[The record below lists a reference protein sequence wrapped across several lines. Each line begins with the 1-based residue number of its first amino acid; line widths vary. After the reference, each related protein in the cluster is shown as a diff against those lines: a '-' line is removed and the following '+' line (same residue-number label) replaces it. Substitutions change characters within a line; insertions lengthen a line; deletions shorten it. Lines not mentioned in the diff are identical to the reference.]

1 MHIYI
6 YSSSKFLKA
15 FNQSRLFSSFQV
27 PGVVSEH
34 VVELNVVDLV
44 SGLRLEPLVDQC
56 EFGFAG
62 QQLEVI
68 ENRTEACHAD
78 EARSTLVL
86 VLVERLDQQAAVAN
100 LRAKSLHKLIEVLLF
115 ACVKHVAGV
124 QNAGCGKACQTLGGV
139 LLEVFLGEDF
149 GAIFAEIYVVDE
161 RSVGGVSNAVHFL
174 EQLVLLSS
182 QLNFLGVQNGPELG
196 GREDSLA
203 EEVVVLEELKE
214 ADTVLFD
221 AMLDLYHK
229 VLEGLASTVVD
240 ELGSVSALRAS
251 VRSID
256 IKDEHVTVLK
266 EVGVTNLVAGSA
278 VATVDL
284 GNTGDL
290 SLAQEESVGG
300 EHLAEDLG
308 SHLEVSVTVKVLEE
322 GLGVETVLANNL
334 LEALNDAVDTGDFL
348 VCGVLAAVDSI
359 DFGVVE
365 GNIDGSL
372 QVFLGENS
380 VDGVAEIAPEDV
392 FAFLGGLKG

>member
-1 MHIYI
+1 
-6 YSSSKFLKA
+6 
-15 FNQSRLFSSFQV
+15 
-27 PGVVSEH
+27 
-34 VVELNVVDLV
+34 
-44 SGLRLEPLVDQC
+44 
-56 EFGFAG
+56 
-62 QQLEVI
+62 
-68 ENRTEACHAD
+68 
-78 EARSTLVL
+78 
-86 VLVERLDQQAAVAN
+86 
-100 LRAKSLHKLIEVLLF
+100 
-115 ACVKHVAGV
+115 
-124 QNAGCGKACQTLGGV
+124 
-139 LLEVFLGEDF
+139 
-149 GAIFAEIYVVDE
+149 
-161 RSVGGVSNAVHFL
+161 VHLL

-284 GNTGDL
+284 GNAGDL